1 MNSQS
6 SQPHFEIPNLCQ
18 TQALLYLV
26 LVSELCVLAWSLAD
40 FSFSWGVFALRSL
53 SVQWIVLLAAAL
65 LCQLR
70 RYCFNHWTLRK
81 GWLVSFAVVELIV
94 ALVVL
99 LGQLVLTDGVDS
111 LALLQQLLAAGI
123 ISAMVLRFFQL
134 QQQVIAQSQA
144 EANSRMDALQ
154 ARIQPH
160 FLFNSLNTISELVAT
175 RPEEA
180 EAAIASLSVL
190 FRASLAEKS
199 RFCPLKDELN
209 LVKGY
214 LRLEK
219 WRLGERL
226 AVRWNES
233 VTDMNWPVPVLCLQ
247 PLVENAVVHGIS
259 SNLAG
264 GKILISVLQTPRITT
279 LIVENSCPQS
289 PSGHRGHGIG
299 QDNVRNRLQAL
310 YGDAARYRIE
320 QTAEQYKV
328 TLTLPKPIQE

>member
-1 MNSQS
+1 MNPQNK
-6 SQPHFEIPNLCQ
+6 QLHFEIPNLCQ

-26 LVSELCVLAWSLAD
+26 LVSELCVLAWTLAE
-40 FSFSWGVFALRSL
+40 FSFSWSVFALRSL
-53 SVQWIVLLAAAL
+53 SVQWVVLLAAAL

-70 RYCFNHWTLRK
+70 RHRFDQWSLRK
-81 GWLVSFAVVELIV
+81 GWLVSFLLVECIV
-94 ALVVL
+94 LSV
-99 LGQLVLTDGVDS
+99 
-111 LALLQQLLAAGI
+111 LAAGQWVLTGAVAPLSLLQKLLASGI
-123 ISAMVLRFFQL
+123 ITAMVLRFFQL

-154 ARIQPH
+154 ARIRPH

-175 RPEEA
+175 KPEDA

-199 RFCPLKDELN
+199 RFCPLKDELQ

-219 WRLGERL
+219 WRLGDRL
-226 AVRWNES
+226 QVSWNES
-233 VTDMNWPVPVLCLQ
+233 VSDMNWPVPVLCLQ
-247 PLVENAVVHGIS
+247 PLVENAVVHGVAA
-259 SNLAG
+259 NQAG
-264 GKILISVLQTPRITT
+264 GKITISVLQTPRITT
-279 LIVENSCPQS
+279 LIVENSCSQQ

-299 QDNVRNRLQAL
+299 QENVRNRLQAL

-320 QTAEQYKV
+320 QANQQYKV
-328 TLTLPKPIQE
+328 TLTLPKPIKE